1 MLLLIGIC
9 PTMEAASARR
19 TFYKDVLPILE
30 NRCQECHR
38 RGEIAPMPLMT
49 YEETRPWAKAI
60 REAVLLK
67 KMPPWFA
74 EPGHARLADQRALS
88 PEETGT
94 ILSWVDQG
102 ALQGNPAEAR
112 PPRQFSDGWRLGKPD
127 AVLEMAEEFHIPAT
141 GTVKYQ
147 YIPVAANFTEDKW
160 VQAAEV
166 RPGDRTAVHHILIY
180 VREPGSEFVRGP
192 KGESILETTP
202 PDHSK
207 APPDD
212 GIGALE
218 TGGPSGASMLTLYV
232 PGGDYMRLEPGQA
245 MLIKKGSDLIFQ
257 IHYTTAGKPKVDRS
271 RIGLVFAKGP
281 PERRVAFLGLSNRT
295 MRIPPGAG
303 NHRITNRTTLPET
316 VRLISILPHMHV
328 RGKGYEIRAI
338 YPGGESETL
347 LKVPRYDFNWQL
359 SYFLAEP
366 RLLPKGTRLE
376 SSAYFDNS
384 SNNPANPDPT
394 AEVFWGEQT
403 WEEMNTGFLNLELP
417 ADLTPEEL
425 ARRAQAAP

>member
-1 MLLLIGIC
+1 
-9 PTMEAASARR
+9 
-19 TFYKDVLPILE
+19 
-30 NRCQECHR
+30 
-38 RGEIAPMPLMT
+38 
-49 YEETRPWAKAI
+49 
-60 REAVLLK
+60 
-67 KMPPWFA
+67 
-74 EPGHARLADQRALS
+74 
-88 PEETGT
+88 
-94 ILSWVDQG
+94 
-102 ALQGNPAEAR
+102 
-112 PPRQFSDGWRLGKPD
+112 
-127 AVLEMAEEFHIPAT
+127 
-141 GTVKYQ
+141 
-147 YIPVAANFTEDKW
+147 
-160 VQAAEV
+160 
-166 RPGDRTAVHHILIY
+166 
-180 VREPGSEFVRGP
+180 
-192 KGESILETTP
+192 
-202 PDHSK
+202 
-207 APPDD
+207 
-212 GIGALE
+212 
-218 TGGPSGASMLTLYV
+218 
-232 PGGDYMRLEPGQA
+232 
-245 MLIKKGSDLIFQ
+245 
-257 IHYTTAGKPKVDRS
+257 
-271 RIGLVFAKGP
+271 
-281 PERRVAFLGLSNRT
+281 

-338 YPGGESETL
+338 YPGGGSETL